1 MLKEILQNKKAIP
14 DRLIK
19 FGFKQTAEKYIYSVP
34 VMDKQFRY
42 DIVID
47 KDGTVEANLFD
58 TETDDKYI
66 LHLMDG
72 ANGAFIERIRNEL
85 TAIWKKIIPECFET
99 EVFKSTQAKEI
110 IHYIFEKYGDK
121 LEFLW
126 QKFPNNAIWRRKDNN
141 KWYGAL
147 LTVSRRKLGFKSD
160 EIIEIIDLRIDPN
173 ELEKTINNK
182 KYFSGY
188 HMNKKN
194 WITICLDG
202 SVDLEEITKRID
214 DSYILTDKK

>member
-19 FGFKQTAEKYIYSVP
+19 FGFKQTAEKYVYSVP

-47 KDGTVEANLFD
+47 KKGTVEANLFD
-58 TETDDKYI
+58 TETNDKYI
-66 LHLMDG
+66 LHLMEG
-72 ANGAFIERIRNEL
+72 SNGAFIGQIRNEL
-85 TAIWKKIIPECFET
+85 TAIWEKIIPECFET
-99 EVFKSTQAKEI
+99 EVFKSTQAKKI
-110 IHYIFEKYGDK
+110 IQYILGKYGDK

-147 LTVSRRKLGFKSD
+147 LTVSKRKLGFDSN

-182 KYFSGY
+182 KYFAGY

-202 SVDLEEITKRID
+202 SVDFKEITRRID
-214 DSYILTDKK
+214 DSYILTNKK